1 MAQIK
6 WEILGIFCNIE
17 IFDFLRDI
25 AMNIYH
31 DHIQIMNSWLCELL
45 KVLIHYFNN
54 FVNIDITSSIFSEYI
69 GITSTTI
76 KD

>member
-6 WEILGIFCNIE
+6 LEILGIFCNIE

-25 AMNIYH
+25 AMNIY
-31 DHIQIMNSWLCELL
+31 DHIQIMNLWLCELL
-45 KVLIHYFNN
+45 KVLIHYFTN